1 MSGELSK
8 TAGGNVRIIASQRLT
23 ECILRTD
30 RSFVQAEAFV
40 LHFPPISAA
49 VCEGPEWT
57 GIYCGAES
65 AILAVLSQGCCPFL
79 RTSRAAL

>member
-8 TAGGNVRIIASQRLT
+8 TAGGNVRLIASQRLT

-40 LHFPPISAA
+40 FHFPPISAA

-57 GIYCGAES
+57 GIYC
-65 AILAVLSQGCCPFL
+65 
-79 RTSRAAL
+79 